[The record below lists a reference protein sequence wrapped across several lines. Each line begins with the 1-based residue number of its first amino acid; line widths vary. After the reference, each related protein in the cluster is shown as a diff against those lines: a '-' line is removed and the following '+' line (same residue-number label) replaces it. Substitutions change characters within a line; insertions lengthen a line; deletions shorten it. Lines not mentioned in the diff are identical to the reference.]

1 MHINQILAGQEPKVT
16 AKLATEGVMKE
27 AKPEKVGGFT
37 VPITTKGEV
46 DTGVAGI
53 AEKARSMTENHTK
66 NNAEYIAGVMNEDLC
81 EKAEEKGIDLSKE
94 DEKTIVTVVDK
105 IQMELIE
112 GGNEEVMATAN
123 LSKAE
128 LTSMTPGAQAA
139 YDMAAELVTPTKEA
153 VSYLVS
159 NELEPT
165 VGNFYQAQNVTA
177 AAPKPFHGTE
187 GKHPETEKTDDPRMV
202 ALVEKHLPIIGIEPT
217 SENIEIG
224 KKMVSEGV
232 LLSRA
237 NFNYFKAATNAELP
251 MPETRVTKEVMD
263 AVAMRRDPAAAMVLP
278 QYSWQH
284 RAEDAVNVL
293 QEVTDEDIVEVV
305 ESGKELTIANL
316 EEAKAV
322 RELAENDTKT
332 FKGASLT
339 ITQRKEITVTLQI
352 TRARRTIEEA
362 RASMTFEANLS
373 LLKRGIH
380 LETDSIE
387 MMLNEL
393 KAREESLE
401 KLLLGPMKKAQ
412 DVTDV
417 LDQVK
422 QAPAY
427 MMQSFTMNY
436 TLTEVQEITVS
447 VTEESK
453 AVYARAN
460 GAYETMMTEVRP
472 DLGDTIQKAFRNVD
486 DILEDMKLPVNE
498 SNERAVRILGYNH
511 QEITVENITA
521 VKAKDEQMQSLFT
534 NMTPKVVLSMIREGY
549 NPLDVPLTELAAKAK
564 EMQEK
569 IDPFRADHFSRFLV
583 EMESR
588 GEIDQEERDGFVGI
602 YRLLRQVEKSD
613 GAAVGASLLS
623 GGEVTMRN
631 LMTQVRSQRTGH
643 VDIVADDKVGE
654 KNGSYVADLS
664 ITQQIEAAYQ
674 TSCVG
679 NALSEIS
686 GEKLQHI
693 AKKAD
698 IMDMTPEQ
706 LLNSLRQ
713 ETEDVQE
720 QEEARSREIRE
731 AYRMLNSQE
740 ELSQFFENFEV
751 PKSPENIL
759 AIADYLQ
766 DRNRLYRTLYKKQK
780 ESENIFDTLKDIKE
794 DIWEKFSEQVKTP
807 EDMAKAQEAL
817 ADLAEH
823 VMDNMMATED
833 TQTLDIRQLQLM
845 HRQVALLSQMGKK
858 EEYAVP
864 VLVADEMGC
873 VNLKIVRGKEEK
885 GKVAITTMSETLGK
899 IAAEIAV
906 TSRGISAYIVSDN
919 QSTTEKL
926 REKTDELT
934 AGLQQ
939 EVEDT
944 SVSLTY
950 VTSSQLSLTQFYQ
963 GSGVSEGEATEIQ
976 TKTLY
981 SMARVFL
988 RSLSET

>member
-1 MHINQILAGQEPKVT
+1 MHINQILVGQEPKVT

-27 AKPEKVGGFT
+27 AKPEQVGGFM

-46 DTGVAGI
+46 DNGIAGV

-81 EKAEEKGIDLSKE
+81 EKADEKGIDLSKE

-112 GGNEEVMATAN
+112 GGVEEVMATAS

-128 LTSMTPGAQAA
+128 LVSMTPGAQAA
-139 YDMAAELVTPTKEA
+139 YDMAAELTTPKTEA
-153 VSYLVS
+153 VSYLVN

-165 VGNFYQAQNVTA
+165 VGNFYQAQNVTTA
-177 AAPKPFHGTE
+177 LQNGSKAGEAKQANM
-187 GKHPETEKTDDPRMV
+187 EKAEDPQMV
-202 ALVEKHLPIIGIEPT
+202 AQIEKHLPIIGIEPT
-217 SENIEIG
+217 VENIEIG

-232 LLSRA
+232 TLTRA
-237 NFNYFKAATNAELP
+237 NFNYFKSASEVQLP
-251 MPETRVTKEVMD
+251 MPEAQVTQAMND
-263 AVAMRRDPAAAMVLP
+263 AVILGRDPAAAMVLP
-278 QYSWQH
+278 EYSWQQ
-284 RAEDAVNVL
+284 RAEDAVAVL
-293 QEVTDEDIVEVV
+293 QNVTDEDIAEVV
-305 ESGKELTIANL
+305 EGGKELTIENL
-316 EEAKAV
+316 QEAKAY
-322 RELAENDTKT
+322 N
-332 FKGASLT
+332 LT
-339 ITQRKEITVTLQI
+339 ITERREITVTLQI

-362 RASMTFEANLS
+362 RASMTYEANLS
-373 LLKRGIH
+373 LLKRGLH

-387 MMLNEL
+387 LMLNEL
-393 KAREESLE
+393 KAREESLQ
-401 KLLLGPMKKAQ
+401 KLLLGPMKQAQ
-412 DVTDV
+412 NVTDV

-427 MMQSFTMNY
+427 MMQSFTMSY
-436 TLTEVQEITVS
+436 TLTEVQEITLS

-453 AVYARAN
+453 VSYTKAN

-472 DLGDTIQKAFRNVD
+472 DLGDSIQKAFRNVD
-486 DILEDMKLPVNE
+486 DILQDMDLEVNE
-498 SNERAVRILGYNH
+498 SNQRAVRILGYNS

-549 NPLDVPLTELAAKAK
+549 NPLDVPLSELADKAK

-569 IDPFRADHFSRFLV
+569 LDPYRADHFSRFLV

-588 GEIDQEERDGFVGI
+588 GEVTQEERDGFVGI

-623 GGEVTMRN
+623 GSEVTMRN
-631 LMTQVRSQRTGH
+631 LMTQVRSHRAGH
-643 VDIVADDKVGE
+643 IEAVADDKVGE
-654 KNGSYVADLS
+654 RSDGYVADLS

-693 AKKAD
+693 AKNAD

-706 LLNSLRQ
+706 LLNALRQ
-713 ETEDVQE
+713 ETEAVQE
-720 QEEARSREIRE
+720 QEETRSQEIRE
-731 AYRMLNSQE
+731 AFRMVNSQE
-740 ELSQFFENFEV
+740 ELSQFFESFEV
-751 PKSPENIL
+751 PKSPENIM

-823 VMDNMMATED
+823 VMDNMMVAED
-833 TQTLDIRQLQLM
+833 VDTLDIRQLQLM
-845 HRQVALLSQMGKK
+845 HRQVSLLSQMGKK

-899 IAAEIAV
+899 IAAEISV
-906 TSRGISAYIVSDN
+906 TTRGIRGYIVSD
-919 QSTTEKL
+919 SEATTQKLKEKS
-926 REKTDELT
+926 DVLT
-934 AGLQQ
+934 ESLKQ
-939 EVEDT
+939 EVEET
-944 SVSLTY
+944 SVELAY

-988 RSLSET
+988 KSLAET